1 MAGDFGLVVSPRLLH
16 ELQTVLAREKFRRHF
31 TYEEATEYVSWLH
44 HEAQVV
50 RDPAESVVYRVVDA
64 DPDDEYLVG
73 LAGTLEGASYLVSVA
88 PPAGPARRG
97 GQGRQRHRA
106 GPHPDP
112 QGVFARVGA
121 SGLGDLAS
129 PADFQERGKTN
140 FLPTKR
146 HARTEQ
152 LMAGFL
158 PETSTSAA
166 RRAGRHCPR
175 SP

>member
-73 LAGTLEGASYLVSVA
+73 LAGTLEGASYLVSVDRHLLDL
-88 PPAGPARRG
+88 PDGVVKGDKDTVLARILTPGEFLREL
-97 GQGRQRHRA
+97 GQTG
-106 GPHPDP
+106 
-112 QGVFARVGA
+112 
-121 SGLGDLAS
+121 
-129 PADFQERGKTN
+129 
-140 FLPTKR
+140 
-146 HARTEQ
+146 
-152 LMAGFL
+152 
-158 PETSTSAA
+158 
-166 RRAGRHCPR
+166 
-175 SP
+175 